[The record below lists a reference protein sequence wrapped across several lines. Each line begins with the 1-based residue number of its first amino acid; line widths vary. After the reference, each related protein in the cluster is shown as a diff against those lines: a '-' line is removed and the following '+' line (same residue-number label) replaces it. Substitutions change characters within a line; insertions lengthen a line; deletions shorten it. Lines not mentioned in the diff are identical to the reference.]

1 MDGEEA
7 KREVERLSE
16 LAEAAKH
23 ELQAAARLTAAEET
37 SAWEAL
43 CEAIVPTFSRSVL
56 VAANFAAADVDA
68 LIAAR
73 DRAAAAL
80 ESARLDATDHILD
93 EDDFVRLDRHR
104 RTTAQRLDEVRA
116 RIKLIR
122 REPGLLE
129 RLEDQMK
136 GKTVR
141 GNLDALNEHNQLVK
155 DAAALEAEGSR
166 VANISARHRKA
177 KIRLI
182 EFDQQLRALDA
193 EALEGARKL
202 YAARFAQLSPD
213 EDKVETDELAA
224 AWLQRLR
231 GLRAKQALFDRLGE
245 ELALVQPNLEKL
257 RLRAASTVPLVVAYT
272 LPYDLSTNGPVIVA
286 AVERIRASITTIA
299 PFDAY
304 TDVRAR
310 NLGGWWD
317 AMGFVTGPPLPVF
330 AAERDDATA
339 IVPPPTAPSHT
350 GVFTVPARAPIMAAE
365 PRNIFGRGQR
375 IGRYVVEGL
384 IGKGGMAEVYLARQE
399 GHAQFEKRVVL
410 KRMSDDLRGHAD
422 LDRMF
427 AREAQIA
434 AKLQH
439 PNLVQ
444 IYDYQCVDDEV
455 FIVME
460 YLEGL
465 PLQKLATP
473 LRAVGAP
480 LSVALALRC
489 IADAARGL
497 HAAHASRDDE
507 GKSLGLVHRDISPDN
522 LFLTTSGFTKV
533 LDFGIAKRD
542 DLTTLTGKNELKGK
556 IPYMSPE
563 QIQSDDL
570 DGRSDLFS
578 LGATLFW
585 LLVGQR
591 PFGGTNEVATLHAVL
606 TKAPPRL
613 SDHRN
618 DTSSEVQALL
628 DALLEKRRDDRPAT
642 AGIVARRCEE
652 LGAANHDEAADI
664 LASVY

>member
-7 KREVERLSE
+7 KREVERLGE
-16 LAEAAKH
+16 LADVARH
-23 ELQAAARLTAAEET
+23 ELQAASRLTLTEET
-37 SAWEAL
+37 STWEAL
-43 CEAIVPTFSRSVL
+43 CEAIVPSFSRPVL
-56 VAANFAAADVDA
+56 VAAGFTAADVEA
-68 LIAAR
+68 LIGAR

-80 ESARLDATDHILD
+80 ESGRLDATDHVLD

-104 RTTAQRLDEVRA
+104 RATAQRLDEVRV
-116 RIKLIR
+116 RIKALR
-122 REPGLLE
+122 REPGLLD
-129 RLEDQMK
+129 RLEEQLK
-136 GKTVR
+136 GKTIR
-141 GNLDALNEHNQLVK
+141 GSADALNEHNQLVK
-155 DAAALEAEGSR
+155 DAAALEAEGNR

-177 KIRLI
+177 KIRLT

-193 EALEGARKL
+193 EAVESARKL
-202 YAARFAQLSPD
+202 YAARVAQLSPY
-213 EDKVETDELAA
+213 EDKVETDPIAA

-257 RLRAASTVPLVVAYT
+257 QLRATSTVPIVVAYT
-272 LPYDLSTNGPVIVA
+272 LPYDLSTAGPLIVA
-286 AVERIRASITTIA
+286 ALERIRSSVATIA

-304 TDVRAR
+304 TDVRAHS
-310 NLGGWWD
+310 LGGWWD

-330 AAERDDATA
+330 AAAPDDVTA
-339 IVPPPTAPSHT
+339 VVLPPTASHT
-350 GVFTVPARAPIMAAE
+350 GVLTVPARAPVIATDA
-365 PRNIFGRGQR
+365 RNIFGRGQR

-410 KRMSDDLRGHAD
+410 KRMSHDLRGHAD

-473 LRAVGAP
+473 LRATGTP
-480 LSVALALRC
+480 LSVGLALRC

-570 DGRSDLFS
+570 DGRADLFS

-606 TKAPPRL
+606 TKTPPRL
-613 SDHRN
+613 GDHRN
-618 DTSSEVQALL
+618 DVSPEVQALI
-628 DALLEKRRDDRPAT
+628 DALLEKRRDDRPAN
-642 AGIVARRCEE
+642 AGVVARRCEE
-652 LGAANHDEAADI
+652 IGAVNHDEAAEV